1 MPQILEIAGKKIARG
16 ERLKINLEI
25 PALFDN
31 AQMSIPLEVIRGK
44 KPGPT
49 LFVCA
54 AIHGD
59 EVNGVE
65 ALHRLLASSLLKSI
79 NGTLIVAPIVNI
91 YGFNNKSRYLPDR
104 RDLNRCFP
112 GSPEGS
118 LGSRLAHIIMS
129 KIIVHCTHVIDIH
142 TGAVNRTNFPQVR
155 ASFAGERGEL
165 IKDLAMSFGAPVV
178 VNSNLR
184 DGSFRE
190 AVRNQGKPI
199 LLFEGGE
206 ALRFEEGTIRLV
218 VRGVISVMR
227 NIGMLK
233 GKGKPT
239 ERCIFAHKTVWVRAP
254 KSGIFKMNKALG
266 EVVKEGEVIAK
277 ITDPFG
283 EIIDQIIT
291 PYDGIIIGS
300 NLLPMVMAGEGLCN
314 LGLFDDIDIIDDILE
329 NYEMTYV

>member
-1 MPQILEIAGKKIARG
+1 MPQVLEIAGKKIALG
-16 ERLKINLEI
+16 ERLKVDLSI

-31 AQMSIPLEVIRGK
+31 AEMNIPLEVIRGK
-44 KPGPT
+44 KPGPI
-49 LFVCA
+49 LFLSG

-65 ALHRLLASSLLKSI
+65 ALHRILASPIVKNL

-112 GSPEGS
+112 GSKEGS
-118 LGSRLAHIIMS
+118 LGSRLAEIIMS
-129 KIIVHCTHVIDIH
+129 KVIVHCTHVIDIH

-155 ASFAGERGEL
+155 ASFAGERGEA
-165 IKDLAMSFGAPVV
+165 IKEIAMSFGAPVV

-190 AVRNQGKPI
+190 AVRNQNIPI

-206 ALRFEEGTIRLV
+206 ALRFEEGIIRLI
-218 VRGVISVMR
+218 VRGIISVMR

-233 GKGKPT
+233 GKGKPDDK
-239 ERCIFAHKTVWVRAP
+239 CLFAHKTSWIRAP

-266 EVVKEGEVIAK
+266 EVVKEGEVIAR
-277 ITDPFG
+277 ITDPYG
-283 EIIDQIIT
+283 TIIEQIIT
-291 PYDGIIIGS
+291 PYDGIIIGA
-300 NLLPMVMAGEGLCN
+300 NLLPMVMAGEGLYN
-314 LGLFDDIDIIDDILE
+314 LGLFDDIDIIEEVLE
-329 NYEMTYV
+329 NYEMSYV